1 MSRAVSWRRQCAP
14 SPSLAMAPKRKR
26 KPRATP
32 VVDDDGNDDAPS
44 TSTAPSSPRVG
55 LEHLPVAVLELILR
69 RLDHDSLFTCAFV
82 CKAWRDTLTRD
93 LAGVTPEVWRTRL
106 TEFVDAN
113 SDALCALDKDA
124 ARKPGSFGNPMSAE
138 EWNSHERRKVRA
150 HYAPLLAARTM
161 CAPPTTG
168 EELHFMH
175 VHSGLAPSTGNTGPV
190 GGGVERSGQ
199 TAAGDAESAS
209 QGAGPAG
216 GASASDPTDE
226 FAAMNPLE
234 LYKRLYQESCYD
246 CREMKRRDDVTRNAT
261 WRSTAGSLRVRLC
274 RSCSELYAYKPRG
287 RMRLVT
293 FTRCKD
299 DWCLRPKDL
308 EGLRYGLDTNPENAS
323 WAPMK
328 LYRRVD
334 VLERALARWKTRAGL
349 EAELKRRA
357 LR

>member
-1 MSRAVSWRRQCAP
+1 
-14 SPSLAMAPKRKR
+14 MAPKRKR

-69 RLDHDSLFTCAFV
+69 RLDHDSLFTCALV

-93 LAGVTPEVWRTRL
+93 LAGVTPEIWRTRL

-124 ARKPGSFGNPMSAE
+124 ARKPGAFGNPMSAE

-150 HYAPLLAARTM
+150 YYAPLLAARTM

-175 VHSGLAPSTGNTGPV
+175 VHSGLAPSTGNTGQAV
-190 GGGVERSGQ
+190 GGREFFVASSSISAGSARI
-199 TAAGDAESAS
+199 GDAESAS
-209 QGAGPAG
+209 PGAGPAG
-216 GASASDPTDE
+216 GASATSPEDA
-226 FAAMNPLE
+226 FASMNPLA
-234 LYKRLYQESCYD
+234 LYKTLYEESCYD
-246 CREMKRRDDVTRNAT
+246 CREMKRRDDVTRNAG
-261 WRSTAGSLRVRLC
+261 WRLTAGALRVRLC
-274 RSCSELYAYKPRG
+274 RSCSELYAYKPVAG
-287 RMRLVT
+287 RTRLVT

>member
-1 MSRAVSWRRQCAP
+1 MKIP
-14 SPSLAMAPKRKR
+14 PSLAMAPKRKR

-55 LEHLPVAVLELILR
+55 LEHLPVPVLELILR

-93 LAGVTPEVWRTRL
+93 LAGMTPEVWRTRL

-124 ARKPGSFGNPMSAE
+124 ARKPGAFGNPMSAE

-150 HYAPLLAARTM
+150 YYAPLLAARTM
-161 CAPPTTG
+161 CAPPESG

-175 VHSGLAPSTGNTGPV
+175 VHSGLTPTRRP
-190 GGGVERSGQ
+190 
-199 TAAGDAESAS
+199 
-209 QGAGPAG
+209 GPAG
-216 GASASDPTDE
+216 GDEPRARPAADAEGNRGADVGASASDPTDQY
-226 FAAMNPLE
+226 AALDPLA
-234 LYKRLYQESCYD
+234 LYKTLYEESCYD

-261 WRSTAGSLRVRLC
+261 WRCTAGLLRVRLC
-274 RSCSELYAYKPRG
+274 KSCSELYAYKPRG

-293 FTRCKD
+293 FGRCKD

-308 EGLRYGLDTNPENAS
+308 EGLPYGLDTNPENAS

-334 VLERALARWKTRAGL
+334 VLERALARWKSRAGL